1 MTDVNETRR
10 SYDAVADEYT
20 NRIYHEL
27 DHKPKDRE
35 LLDRFADRVRGKGR
49 VCDLGCGP
57 GHVARYLHDRGVD
70 VFGVD
75 LSPGMV
81 ASARRLNPD
90 IEFQEGDVKILPF
103 EDNSLAGIA
112 AFYSIIH
119 IPREQVIATL
129 RELRRVLQPGGV
141 LFLAFHRGAEVV
153 HLAEWWEKVVNV
165 DFTFFEPAEME
176 GYLYEAGF
184 KAIETFERAP
194 YAPEIEHQSQ
204 RVYIMASKGET

>member
-20 NRIYHEL
+20 TRIYHEL
-27 DHKPKDRE
+27 DNKPKDRE

-81 ASARRLNPD
+81 ASARKLNPD
-90 IEFQEGDVKILPF
+90 IEFQVGAMQALPF
-103 EDNSLAGIA
+103 EDEALAGIA

-119 IPREQVIATL
+119 ISREQVTATL

-141 LFLAFHRGAEVV
+141 LFLAFHRGAEIV
-153 HLAEWWEKVVNV
+153 HLAEWWEKVVDV
-165 DFTFFEPAEME
+165 DFTFFETAEME
-176 GYLYEAGF
+176 GYLREAGF
-184 KAIETFERAP
+184 ELTESIERAP
-194 YAPEIEHQSQ
+194 YAPDIEHQSQ
-204 RVYIMASKGET
+204 RVYIMATR